1 MRLLQRIEEVRL
13 AMSEKPDS
21 KLQAGPSS
29 SSPAQAQGSV
39 FSLNDLVK
47 AAQSNAE
54 GKGTPPVEKW
64 HPEFCGEMDLVIRAD
79 GSWWHEGT
87 RISRSSLVSLY
98 STILRKDKDGRHYLV
113 TPVEKIGIQVEK
125 AAFLAARVDIE
136 GIGKDQSLFFT
147 TNVGEV
153 IEAGPSRP
161 IRIETDPETQEP
173 SPFVLVRGRLEAF
186 MRRPV
191 FYELVDAATEIDVE
205 DGKQLGVYSGG
216 MFFPLGPVNSHLI

>member
-1 MRLLQRIEEVRL
+1 MRKTCALSVESRKMI
-13 AMSEKPDS
+13 D
-21 KLQAGPSS
+21 KLQNGQTSA
-29 SSPAQAQGSV
+29 V

-47 AAQSNAE
+47 AAKANSE
-54 GKGTPPVEKW
+54 GKDAPPVEKW
-64 HPEFCGEMDLVIRAD
+64 NPDFCGEMDLVIRSD

-87 RISRSSLVSLY
+87 RISRDTLVMLY
-98 STILRKDKDGRHYLV
+98 STILRKDEDGRHYLV
-113 TPVEKIGIQVEK
+113 TPVEKIGIRVEK

-136 GIGKDQSLFFT
+136 GTGKGQSLFFT

-153 IEAGPSRP
+153 VEAGPDRP
-161 IRIETDPETQEP
+161 IRVETDPETGEP

-191 FYELVDAATEIDVE
+191 FYELVEAATEIDTP

-216 MFFPLGPVNSHLI
+216 RFFPLGPAGSHLI